1 MPNMKPTDPQ
11 EWWGRSWYYDD
22 NHDDDDDEDD
32 DVDYDDDEDGD
43 DAKYELRNGE
53 VELLLLVLEL
63 GAEQT
68 EAEARCCKESGE
80 IVHVGDDDADDDDV
94 GDDDE

>member
-1 MPNMKPTDPQ
+1 MMQ
-11 EWWGRSWYYDD
+11 L
-22 NHDDDDDEDD
+22 
-32 DVDYDDDEDGD
+32 
-43 DAKYELRNGE
+43 ALRNGE
-53 VELLLLVLEL
+53 IELLLLVLEL

>member
-1 MPNMKPTDPQ
+1 MMMWTVMMQ
-11 EWWGRSWYYDD
+11 L
-22 NHDDDDDEDD
+22 
-32 DVDYDDDEDGD
+32 V
-43 DAKYELRNGE
+43 LRNGE
-53 VELLLLVLEL
+53 IELLLLVLEL

>member
-1 MPNMKPTDPQ
+1 MVRPQ
-11 EWWGRSWYYDD
+11 TSPPAAPSEAQTPILPLIQVQRRVSTFQ
-22 NHDDDDDEDD
+22 HTF
-32 DVDYDDDEDGD
+32 
-43 DAKYELRNGE
+43 LRHGSKIYTLRYGE